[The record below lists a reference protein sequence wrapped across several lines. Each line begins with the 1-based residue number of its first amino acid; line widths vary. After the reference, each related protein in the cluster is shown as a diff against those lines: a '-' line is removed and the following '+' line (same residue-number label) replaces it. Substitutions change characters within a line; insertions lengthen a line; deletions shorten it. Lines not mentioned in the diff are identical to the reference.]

1 MNWIPVFT
9 GMTVQRNLRRAKKIL
24 KVNKMNKL
32 EQLEQIT
39 KDILKLMD
47 VEANVLVSEETV
59 GEESVLNVTI
69 EGDDL
74 SFLIG
79 YRGES
84 LDGLQTVLSLILN
97 KHSDAWQRVVTDIN
111 GYRKQR
117 QDKIEEITKGYIDR
131 VRFLAKEI
139 EMPPMT
145 SAERRYVHIFVSAYT
160 DVVSESVGERASR
173 RVVLKPT
180 ANAK

>member
-1 MNWIPVFT
+1 
-9 GMTVQRNLRRAKKIL
+9 
-24 KVNKMNKL
+24 MNKL
-32 EQLEQIT
+32 EHSKQSLRSGELKQIT
-39 KDILKLMD
+39 EDILKHMNVKAD
-47 VEANVLVSEETV
+47 VSVVEETV
-59 GEESVLNVTI
+59 GEETVLNVTI

-97 KHSDAWQRVVTDIN
+97 RKSGMWQRVVTDIN

-131 VRFLAKEI
+131 VRFLTKEI

-145 SAERRYVHIFVSAYT
+145 SAERRYVHMFVSAYT
-160 DVVSESVGERASR
+160 DVVSESVGEGASR
-173 RVVLKPT
+173 RVVLKP
-180 ANAK
+180 AVKKPPVSENR

>member
-1 MNWIPVFT
+1 
-9 GMTVQRNLRRAKKIL
+9 
-24 KVNKMNKL
+24 MNKL
-32 EQLEQIT
+32 EQLKQIT
-39 KDILKLMD
+39 EDILKLMD
-47 VEANVLVSEETV
+47 VRADVLVTEETV
-59 GEESVLNVTI
+59 GEETVLNVTI

-84 LDGLQTVLSLILN
+84 LDGLQIVLSLILN
-97 KHSDAWQRVVTDIN
+97 RQLGTWQRVVTDIN

-131 VRFLAKEI
+131 VRFLTKEI

-145 SAERRYVHIFVSAYT
+145 SAERRYVHMFVSSYT
-160 DVVSESVGERASR
+160 DVISESVGEGASR
-173 RVVLKPT
+173 RVVLKP
-180 ANAK
+180 AVKEPIVSDSEKK

>member
-1 MNWIPVFT
+1 
-9 GMTVQRNLRRAKKIL
+9 
-24 KVNKMNKL
+24 MNKL
-32 EQLEQIT
+32 EHSKQSLRSGELKQIT
-39 KDILKLMD
+39 EDILKHMNVRAD
-47 VEANVLVSEETV
+47 VLVTEETV
-59 GEESVLNVTI
+59 GEEAVLNVTI

-97 KHSDAWQRVVTDIN
+97 KQSLRSDEPKGSNVWQRVVTDIN

-131 VRFLAKEI
+131 VRFLTKEI

-145 SAERRYVHIFVSAYT
+145 SAERRYVHMFVSAYT
-160 DVVSESVGERASR
+160 DVVTESVGEGASR
-173 RVVLKPT
+173 RVVLKP
-180 ANAK
+180 AVKKPPVSENR

>member
-1 MNWIPVFT
+1 
-9 GMTVQRNLRRAKKIL
+9 
-24 KVNKMNKL
+24 MNKI
-32 EQLEQIT
+32 EQLKQIT
-39 KDILKLMD
+39 KDILKHMD
-47 VEANVLVSEETV
+47 VEADVLVVEETV
-59 GEESVLNVTI
+59 GEEKVFDVTI

-97 KHSDAWQRVVTDIN
+97 KQSDVWQRVVVDIN

-117 QDKIEEITKGYIDR
+117 QNKIEEITKNYIDR

-139 EMPPMT
+139 EMPVMT
-145 SAERRYVHIFVSAYT
+145 AVERRYVHMFVSAYT
-160 DVVSESVGERASR
+160 DIISESAGEGASR
-173 RVVLKPT
+173 HVVLRPAVK
-180 ANAK
+180 

>member
-1 MNWIPVFT
+1 
-9 GMTVQRNLRRAKKIL
+9 
-24 KVNKMNKL
+24 MNKL
-32 EQLEQIT
+32 EQLKQTTE
-39 KDILKLMD
+39 DILKHMD
-47 VEANVLVSEETV
+47 VKADILVTEETV
-59 GEESVLNVTI
+59 GEETVLNVAI

-97 KHSDAWQRVVTDIN
+97 KQSLRSGELRQLGTWQRVAVDIN

-131 VRFLAKEI
+131 VRFLTKEI

-145 SAERRYVHIFVSAYT
+145 AAERRYVHMFVSAYT
-160 DVVSESVGERASR
+160 DVVSESVGEGASR
-173 RVVLKPT
+173 RVVLKP
-180 ANAK
+180 AVKESVVSEDK